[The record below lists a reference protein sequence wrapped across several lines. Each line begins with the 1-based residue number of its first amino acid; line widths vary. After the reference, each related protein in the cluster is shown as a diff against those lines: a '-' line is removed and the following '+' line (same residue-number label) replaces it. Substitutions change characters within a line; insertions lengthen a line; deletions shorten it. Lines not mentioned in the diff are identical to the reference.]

1 VHALY
6 RKTLTPLEPWAIFDP
21 RVCSPLRPDCTCLH
35 RNSSKVFPRAPSRRP
50 FAHSLLSCIRPEQ
63 IKKIGSPSFRLVCGW
78 NPQAATTIMAK
89 ELSMTSRSGS
99 DNQRYGPK
107 GERLVAG
114 IVPLSADKTRVLL
127 IQSTR
132 RNGWVLPKGGWELD
146 EATASAAACRE
157 AWEEAGILCRVE
169 RDLGHIPDTRPST
182 THTKQAPKAS
192 YHFFEAVVTEERS
205 DWPER
210 HKRSRQWY
218 AYGQAVQ
225 LLTTRPELLEALR
238 RSSLKK

>member
-1 VHALY
+1 MSCRGQEL
-6 RKTLTPLEPWAIFDP
+6 TL
-21 RVCSPLRPDCTCLH
+21 
-35 RNSSKVFPRAPSRRP
+35 RA
-50 FAHSLLSCIRPEQ
+50 
-63 IKKIGSPSFRLVCGW
+63 G
-78 NPQAATTIMAK
+78 
-89 ELSMTSRSGS
+89 
-99 DNQRYGPK
+99 YGPK

-114 IVPLSADKTRVLL
+114 IVPLTADKTRVLL

-169 RDLGHIPDTRPST
+169 RDLGHIPDTRQST
-182 THTKQAPKAS
+182 TQTKQAPKAS
-192 YHFFEAVVTEERS
+192 YHFFEATVTEERAE
-205 DWPER
+205 WPER
-210 HKRSRQWY
+210 HKRSRQWF

-225 LLTTRPELLEALR
+225 LLTARPELLEALR